1 MVLTAL
7 FVFLIDQVSKVFAL
21 RFLASVPAQPV
32 IPGVFHLTLVENT
45 GVAFGLF
52 RGHGLVV
59 TLATLAVLGGLG
71 WSVLRSQRP
80 PARWTV
86 LGMGLILGGAAGNLL
101 DRVRLGAVVDFFDF
115 RVWPVFNVADS
126 CITVGAFLVALQLL
140 KKR

>member
-1 MVLTAL
+1 LVLTAL
-7 FVFLIDQVSKVFAL
+7 FVFLIDQVSKALAL
-21 RFLASVPAQPV
+21 RFLSSVPTVPV
-32 IPGVFHLTLVENT
+32 VPGIFHLTLVENT

-52 RGHGLVV
+52 RGQGLPV

-71 WSVLRSQRP
+71 WSILRSHKP
-80 PARWTV
+80 PGRWTV
-86 LGMGLILGGAAGNLL
+86 LGMGLILGGAVGNLL

>member
-1 MVLTAL
+1 MV
-7 FVFLIDQVSKVFAL
+7 
-21 RFLASVPAQPV
+21 
-32 IPGVFHLTLVENT
+32 PGIFHLTLVENT

-52 RGHGLVV
+52 RGQGLAV

-71 WSVLRSQRP
+71 WSALRSQRP

-126 CITVGAFLVALQLL
+126 CITVGAVLVALQLL

>member
-1 MVLTAL
+1 MVLTVL
-7 FVFLIDQVSKVFAL
+7 FVFLIDQVSKALAL
-21 RFLASVPAQPV
+21 RFLASVPTWPV
-32 IPGVFHLTLVENT
+32 VPGIFHLTLVENT

-52 RGHGLVV
+52 RGQGLAV

-71 WSVLRSQRP
+71 WSALRSQRP
-80 PARWTV
+80 PARRTV

-126 CITVGAFLVALQLL
+126 CITVGAVLVALQLL